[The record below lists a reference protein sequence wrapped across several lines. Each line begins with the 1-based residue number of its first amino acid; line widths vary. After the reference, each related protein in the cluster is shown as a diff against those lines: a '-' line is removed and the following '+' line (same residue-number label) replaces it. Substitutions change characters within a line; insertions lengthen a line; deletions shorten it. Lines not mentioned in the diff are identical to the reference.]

1 MELSLTIKVKLKLS
15 NPKDALA
22 FQEVCEQ
29 YRQAGIYV
37 SDYVFHQNFEL
48 NSIKLNEV
56 LYHDVRQ
63 RFHLKSQLTQST
75 FRTVTA
81 RYKAVQTQLRRN
93 PNKYDS
99 GKKDGDGKE
108 VHMQVQK
115 DLNWLWH
122 PILFSQPQADL
133 VRNRD
138 WSIFDNGKT
147 FSINTLKGRVK
158 CGFFLNGFEE
168 YFDGTWAFGLA
179 KLVKSGKHWFLHI
192 SVKKEIAEMELTD
205 VKHVVGID
213 RGLRQLVTTYDEK
226 DKTTFFN
233 GNAVLKKRRH
243 YKELRRSLQARNTRN
258 SKRRI
263 RKMES
268 RENRWMADVN
278 HCLSKTLVFLYGSDT
293 VFVLEDL
300 IGVRFATEQVAKS
313 QRYEHVSWAFFQFG
327 QMLTYK
333 ANKVGSMVV
342 EVSAA
347 YTSQRCPKCGTIKK
361 SNRDTHNHEYHCP
374 CGYRSNDDR
383 VGAMNIKQLGTEYVS
398 GVANPKF
405 EKQQAN
411 S

>member
-1 MELSLTIKVKLKLS
+1 
-15 NPKDALA
+15 
-22 FQEVCEQ
+22 
-29 YRQAGIYV
+29 
-37 SDYVFHQNFEL
+37 
-48 NSIKLNEV
+48 
-56 LYHDVRQ
+56 
-63 RFHLKSQLTQST
+63 
-75 FRTVTA
+75 
-81 RYKAVQTQLRRN
+81 
-93 PNKYDS
+93 
-99 GKKDGDGKE
+99 
-108 VHMQVQK
+108 
-115 DLNWLWH
+115 
-122 PILFSQPQADL
+122 
-133 VRNRD
+133 
-138 WSIFDNGKT
+138 
-147 FSINTLKGRVK
+147 
-158 CGFFLNGFEE
+158 
-168 YFDGTWAFGLA
+168 
-179 KLVKSGKHWFLHI
+179 
-192 SVKKEIAEMELTD
+192 MELTD

-361 SNRDTHNHEYHCP
+361 SNRDKHHHEYHCP

-383 VGAMNIKQLGTEYVS
+383 VGAMNIQQLGTEYVS

-405 EKQQAN
+405 EKQKAN